1 MMHKDAFEHYERW
14 RRQWLDGGD
23 SNAIQILHFHGLHDA
38 LLLTSS
44 KCPDPCH
51 AETAAVPSVDKIMFA
66 DLAMVEAASQI
77 RRLLGI
83 SLAGTSDENHL
94 TEHALRA

>member
-1 MMHKDAFEHYERW
+1 MSRSTRADLKRHSPERKKNYRQPHMMHKDAFEHYERW

-51 AETAAVPSVDKIMFA
+51 A
-66 DLAMVEAASQI
+66 
-77 RRLLGI
+77 
-83 SLAGTSDENHL
+83 SDEN
-94 TEHALRA
+94 EQSF